1 MAKIGFARVSTI
13 QQDLKT
19 QIKILEDFG
28 CKKIFASKHSGYSD
42 KNEKALN
49 NLLNYVR
56 EDDVVVVTTLDRLA
70 RSTKH
75 AVTILEEFK
84 ARNIGFIA
92 LNQNIDTTKRNDP
105 FSQAMIQFIAIL
117 AELER
122 VYIVERTQ
130 GGKQAKI
137 EAGDLSAI
145 GGRPRKV
152 TDKVKQKIFEDFAHG
167 LSISKTA
174 AKHNL
179 STATIARVKR
189 EYNQQAIAH
198 DNIE

>member
-1 MAKIGFARVSTI
+1 MALIGFARVSTI

-19 QIKILEDFG
+19 QIKMLEDFG

-145 GGRPRKV
+145 GGRPKKLSPKEEEKLR
-152 TDKVKQKIFEDFAHG
+152 TDILKG
-167 LSISKTA
+167 LSI
-174 AKHNL
+174 NVL
-179 STATIARVKR
+179 SEKYKVSRATISRYKKDLKSKLKA
-189 EYNQQAIAH
+189 
-198 DNIE
+198 